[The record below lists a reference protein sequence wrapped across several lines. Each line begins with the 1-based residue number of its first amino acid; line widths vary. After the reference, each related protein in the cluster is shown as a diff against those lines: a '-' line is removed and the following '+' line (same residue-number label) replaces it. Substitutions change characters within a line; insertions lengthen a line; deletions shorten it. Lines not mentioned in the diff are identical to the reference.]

1 MIGDTAVKG
10 GIEVEYDSVTLHYAD
25 EREPRFIDCVTD
37 FARSRHFRT
46 GEASLQILHQSCEGE
61 RGHPSA
67 FVVKPVEVPLSD
79 IDRLVLRTDGHTTTT
94 APEELLNESP
104 SI

>member
-10 GIEVEYDSVTLHYAD
+10 GIEVEYDSATVHYTG
-25 EREPRFIDCVTD
+25 EKEPRVIDCVTD
-37 FARSRHFRT
+37 FAQSRHFRT

-79 IDRLVLRTDGHTTTT
+79 IDHVVLRKDGHTTTA
-94 APEELLNESP
+94 APEELVDES
-104 SI
+104 SGL